1 MMKQETPISLAQ
13 EKIRAA
19 FPALTQEVNG
29 RPLTYLDT
37 AASALKPQAVIEAM
51 SDVMSGCYA
60 NFHRGLYQM
69 SQETTRRFEQARETA
84 ASFLNTHTS
93 NEIVFTRNATEAL
106 NLIATSWAMENL
118 EAGDKILLTELEHH
132 ANIVPWHFLREKKGI
147 ELLFARVDEN
157 GNLDLDDFVA
167 KAKDTRVK
175 LASFAHLS
183 NALGTRLPVE
193 KMVTVAKQYDVVTV
207 IDGCQAVMHE
217 KVDVRALGCDFYV
230 FSGHKLYGPS
240 GIGVLYGREDMLN
253 AMPPYQGGGDM
264 IETVAYDKISYKAA
278 PGRFEAGTPAI
289 VEAIGL
295 ASAINYLEDIG
306 YDYISQHEQELYAYL
321 CKQMSA
327 IPAVRLIGAADE
339 RQSVYSFVVDGVHPH
354 DMATLLDKQ
363 GVAVRVG
370 HHCAEP
376 IMTKLGVPSGTIR
389 ASIGLYNT
397 KQDVDRFVEAVKK
410 AISFF

>member
-60 NFHRGLYQM
+60 NIHRGLYQM
-69 SQETTRRFEQARETA
+69 SQETTRRFEQAREAA

-183 NALGTRLPVE
+183 NALGTLLPVE